1 MHITV
6 KNSDL
11 SKELSLIEKIVGR
24 KPTLSILSN
33 VLIQAQAGAVL
44 LKTTDLEIGLVGAC
58 AATVHVPGAV
68 TLPAK
73 KLTELVRA
81 QSSPEITLQADARG
95 NVKFS
100 SGKFVSRLQTL
111 PVIDFPAIPTTDG
124 LQMMTLPR
132 AALQTVINH
141 TRFAISNKDQRFF
154 MKGAYIAFPEN
165 ELIMATTDGARL
177 ALSTQTR
184 EGAADEPMLL
194 QDKAIDELAALLA
207 EPGDSTLTFGRSD
220 KHYYFDID
228 ARLFVS
234 RMIDG
239 KFPTYDRI
247 IPKSN
252 AHVAL
257 IDRLEFQSMLRRL
270 VLIND
275 DVVVLKFTEDLL
287 SCRAASADLG
297 DGAEEISI
305 EYRAP
310 ELELRY
316 KGSYLLDFLGAAT
329 SPQITVA
336 LKDET
341 TAAVFTDGAYMNVI
355 IGMRT

>member
-1 MHITV
+1 M
-6 KNSDL
+6 N
-11 SKELSLIEKIVGR
+11 
-24 KPTLSILSN
+24 
-33 VLIQAQAGAVL
+33 
-44 LKTTDLEIGLVGAC
+44 
-58 AATVHVPGAV
+58 
-68 TLPAK
+68 
-73 KLTELVRA
+73 
-81 QSSPEITLQADARG
+81 
-95 NVKFS
+95 
-100 SGKFVSRLQTL
+100 
-111 PVIDFPAIPTTDG
+111 
-124 LQMMTLPR
+124 
-132 AALQTVINH
+132 
-141 TRFAISNKDQRFF
+141 
-154 MKGAYIAFPEN
+154 
-165 ELIMATTDGARL
+165 
-177 ALSTQTR
+177 
-184 EGAADEPMLL
+184 
-194 QDKAIDELAALLA
+194 
-207 EPGDSTLTFGRSD
+207 
-220 KHYYFDID
+220 
-228 ARLFVS
+228 
-234 RMIDG
+234 DG

-257 IDRLEFQSMLRRL
+257 IDRLECQSMLRRL